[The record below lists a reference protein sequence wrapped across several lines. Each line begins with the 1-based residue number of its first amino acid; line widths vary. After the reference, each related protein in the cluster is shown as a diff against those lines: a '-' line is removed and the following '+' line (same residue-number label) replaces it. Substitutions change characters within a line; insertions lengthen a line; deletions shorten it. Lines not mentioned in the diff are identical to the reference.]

1 MSLPDAPQTP
11 LWLQKIQIILAPV
24 ETWSEW
30 KRLYGDNF
38 RIGKEPPTIC
48 FSSPKAIE
56 TILTAP
62 SDVISSRQTSEPIK
76 NLVGGNSILYLEG
89 DRHRRERKL
98 LMPMFH
104 KDSIRR
110 YNEIICST
118 TEQAINRLGSGK
130 AFKVRSLTNE
140 ITLSV
145 LLKAIFGLE
154 SGQRYTQLKNILSQI
169 SSLFSNPLFSVV
181 SLFPTLQQPW
191 GIWQDFLKLQ
201 NQLEK
206 ILLAEISDRRQLQN
220 LQGRDI
226 FSLLILARDEFN
238 VPLSESEIRDELMTF
253 VFAGYETTAAAI
265 SWSLYWTHY
274 LPNVFDKLME
284 EVTSNSTIEPE
295 AIAKLPYLNAVC
307 SETLR
312 LYPIAMNA
320 FGRQVVKPITIDGF
334 DLQPGTNINISIF
347 LAHRRESTFPNAD
360 KFIPQRFLE
369 QQCLGE
375 RSLASYAERR
385 GCAIVMRKH
394 DFASFGGCGSHRY
407 SPYEYL
413 PFGGGDRRC
422 LGASLALQEMK
433 LVLFTI
439 LSKVKLEIV
448 NPHLLRPIRY
458 GVAMIPPDYFS
469 MQCR

>member
-1 MSLPDAPQTP
+1 MSLPDGPQTP
-11 LWLQKIQIILAPV
+11 LWLQRIQIILAPV

-62 SDVISSRQTSEPIK
+62 SDVISSHQTRAFPSAVKRRGVARQTSEPIK
-76 NLVGGNSILYLEG
+76 NLVGNNSILYLKG

-104 KDSIRR
+104 KESIRR

-118 TEQAINRLGSGK
+118 TEQAINKLAEGK

-154 SGQRYTQLKNILSQI
+154 SGQRYSQLKNILSQI
-169 SSLFSNPLFSVV
+169 SSLFSNPLFSVI

-206 ILLAEISDRRQLQN
+206 ILLAEISDRRQVRN
-220 LQGRDI
+220 LQGKDI

-274 LPNVFDKLME
+274 LPNVFDKLIE
-284 EVTSNSTIEPE
+284 EVTSNPTIEPE

-307 SETLR
+307 RETLR

-320 FGRQVVKPITIDGF
+320 FGRQVVKPITIEGF
-334 DLQPGTNINISIF
+334 NLQPGTNINISIF
-347 LAHRRESTFPNAD
+347 LAHRRESTFSNAD
-360 KFIPQRFLE
+360 KFIPQRFLK
-369 QQCLGE
+369 QQ
-375 RSLASYAERR
+375 
-385 GCAIVMRKH
+385 
-394 DFASFGGCGSHRY
+394 Y

-469 MQCR
+469 MRCR